1 MTNNKNLIEYKRIS
15 KMGILSNLFSKD
27 KEILE
32 LREMIATLNKQQAK
46 LYAEVDS
53 MKEEINQ
60 LKEINAKLISIIV
73 TSSEFGNMRT
83 KVRLSKFSLPL
94 ITRLF
99 PDIVLPP
106 RKP

>member
-1 MTNNKNLIEYKRIS
+1 
-15 KMGILSNLFSKD
+15 MGILSNLFSKD

-32 LREMIATLNKQQAK
+32 LREMITTLNKQQAK

-53 MKEEINQ
+53 MKEEINE

-99 PDIVLPP
+99 PDIDLPP

>member
-32 LREMIATLNKQQAK
+32 LREMIATLNKQQVK

-73 TSSEFGNMRT
+73 TISDFGNMRT
-83 KVRLSKFSLPL
+83 KVRLSKFSLPP
-94 ITRLF
+94 IARLF
-99 PDIVLPP
+99 PDIDLPP

>member
-27 KEILE
+27 KEMLE
-32 LREMIATLNKQQAK
+32 LREMIDTLNKQQAK
-46 LYAEVDS
+46 LYVEVDL

-73 TSSEFGNMRT
+73 TSSDFGNMRT

-99 PDIVLPP
+99 PDIDLPP